1 VIATRRT
8 PRGGAGTRRTQFHH
22 RDPLEKKFMLSVAA
36 TAGRSRKALLEEM
49 AKCIVLCANCHLIH
63 HWEERQRKG
72 SG

>member
-1 VIATRRT
+1 
-8 PRGGAGTRRTQFHH
+8 
-22 RDPLEKKFMLSVAA
+22 MLSVAA